1 MEPTERLK
9 QMIKENLHQCNGV
22 ITPTI
27 CTLKNTPEGFAS
39 LEKEIFERCASSG
52 KTVGQVILEIE
63 QEYSANGNSNS

>member
-9 QMIKENLHQCNGV
+9 QMIKENLHGCNQ
-22 ITPTI
+22 ILTPTI

-39 LEKEIFERCASSG
+39 LENEIFDRCGTTG

-63 QEYSANGNSNS
+63 TEYASGSATN